1 MAEFEEIYETYVRRV
16 YRFLLALTG
25 DPSEAEELTQQT
37 FYQAFLHIEQ
47 FQGRSSLFTWLCQ
60 IGKNEWFRECRRLR
74 RFTDEDIEEI
84 AADKAIDVELVK
96 KDESR
101 RAVFV
106 LCQLE
111 QPYRDVVILR
121 IYGQL
126 AFSQIALLFE
136 KTESW
141 AKVTFFRGKEKLKKI
156 MEE

>member
-16 YRFLLALTG
+16 YRFLLALAG

-141 AKVTFFRGKEKLKKI
+141 AKVTFFRGKEKLKKK

>member
-106 LCQLE
+106 LCQLK

-141 AKVTFFRGKEKLKKI
+141 AKVTFFRGKEKLKKK

>member
-141 AKVTFFRGKEKLKKI
+141 AKVTFFRGKEKLKKK

>member
-136 KTESW
+136 KQKAGPRLRFSEGR
-141 AKVTFFRGKEKLKKI
+141 KN
-156 MEE
+156 